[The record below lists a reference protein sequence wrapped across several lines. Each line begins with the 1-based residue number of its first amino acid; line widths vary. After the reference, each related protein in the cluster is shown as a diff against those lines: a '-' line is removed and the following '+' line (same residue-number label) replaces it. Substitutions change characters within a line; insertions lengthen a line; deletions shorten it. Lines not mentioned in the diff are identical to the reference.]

1 MYMVNKDDKS
11 IVKIEQTSFSD
22 ENLQERYDLQ
32 EWIDKNPECLGEP
45 LLIIQKE
52 FAGFDKTNERLD
64 LLALDTKG
72 NIIVIENKRDD
83 SGKDVTW
90 QSIKYAAYC
99 STLTTDQI
107 IELYQA
113 YLQTSPSSDNSA
125 AENLEAF
132 LGAEYEE
139 LLANNVKPR
148 IILVAKEY
156 RPEVTASAL
165 WLRSCG
171 IDIRCIKTTLY
182 KNEDNLF
189 FDALQIIPIKEA
201 EDYMVKVVEKER
213 ESNAKNIRQIKRL
226 EFWNRIT
233 QQLNNVHN
241 IEITPSD
248 RPYVSTSFGVPG
260 AKIALVATKSYVRV
274 EIYFGSQNAKAQFD
288 LLKQHQTQLE
298 AVFGQ
303 PIEFERL
310 DDKQASRIKIQ
321 HEGFSIY
328 DTEDYDKMNEFFNTF
343 TPLFVQKLGP
353 AVQAILN
360 KD

>member
-1 MYMVNKDDKS
+1 MVNKDDKS
-11 IVKIEQTSFSD
+11 IVKIDQTSFSE

-274 EIYFGSQNAKAQFD
+274 EIYFGSQNAKEQFD
-288 LLKQHQTQLE
+288 LLKQQQSQLE

-328 DTEDYDKMNEFFNTF
+328 DADDYDKMNEFFNTF

-353 AVQAILN
+353 ADQAILN

>member
-1 MYMVNKDDKS
+1 MYMVNKDGRS
-11 IVKIEQTSFSD
+11 IAKIDQTSFSE

-64 LLALDTKG
+64 LLAIDTKG
-72 NIIVIENKRDD
+72 NIVVIENKRDD

-113 YLQTSPSSDNSA
+113 YLETSPTKTSA
-125 AENLEAF
+125 TDKLETF
-132 LGAEYEE
+132 LGSEYEE
-139 LLANNVKPR
+139 LLAKNVRPR

-182 KNEDNLF
+182 KSANSLF

-201 EDYMVKVVEKER
+201 EDYMIKVAKKEQ
-213 ESNAKNIRQIKRL
+213 ESESTTIRHEQRFS
-226 EFWNRIT
+226 FWNTVT
-233 QQLNNVHN
+233 QQLSDTHG
-241 IEITPSD
+241 IDITPSD
-248 RPYVSTSFGVPG
+248 RIYVGTGFGVPG
-260 AKIALVATKSYVRV
+260 ARVALVATKSYVRV
-274 EIYFGSQNAKAQFD
+274 EVYLSGQQAKERFD
-288 LLKQHQTQLE
+288 LLEQHKERLE
-298 AVFGQ
+298 AALGHTLD
-303 PIEFERL
+303 FERL

-321 HEGFSIY
+321 HEGYSIY
-328 DTEDYDKMNEFFNTF
+328 DADSYDDMYAFFQTY

-353 AVQAILN
+353 TI
-360 KD
+360 KDVLGSN